1 MFVVQMKDINM
12 LKMYHGVERYTFFV
26 LLFYFDS
33 SFYNFLSDS
42 GINSALVKLL
52 QMMFHIQAYRN
63 TFVVKI
69 ICQFCLI

>member
-1 MFVVQMKDINM
+1 MGLKDI
-12 LKMYHGVERYTFFV
+12 

-33 SFYNFLSDS
+33 SLYNFLSDS

-63 TFVVKI
+63 TFVVVKT